1 MAQAT
6 LTLVII
12 ARMTLMLHMLETH
25 QVMVEAIG
33 EPITQLQAVVF
44 SLPTSLA
51 IIQPIVALAIHP
63 LVLEMTFI
71 QIIMMNI

>member
-1 MAQAT
+1 
-6 LTLVII
+6 
-12 ARMTLMLHMLETH
+12 
-25 QVMVEAIG
+25 MVEAIG

-71 QIIMMNI
+71 QIIMMSII